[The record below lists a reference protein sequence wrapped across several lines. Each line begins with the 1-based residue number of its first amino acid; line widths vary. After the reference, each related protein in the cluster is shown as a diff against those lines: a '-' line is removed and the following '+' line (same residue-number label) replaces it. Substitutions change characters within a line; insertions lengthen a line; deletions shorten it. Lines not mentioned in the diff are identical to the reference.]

1 MKRYL
6 LASLII
12 CVFHITQVQSH
23 EWVKIFPSFDPLG
36 NYNMSLGTF
45 VDEKNGWFTEMFP
58 GRSWQTQDG
67 GLTWNMQIDSS
78 TVWSY
83 NIEFFNSTYGWILGK
98 RISDYVPFLKR
109 TKNGGESW
117 ETFSLPGEFV
127 AINFLDSL
135 KGFAGGNDSIY
146 CTVDG
151 GESWQAQTI
160 EAEFFPYVIDI
171 YFVDE
176 QYGWAVGYSGEA
188 TDVSV
193 ILHTA
198 NGGFTWNIFPQDAPI
213 LNAVYFPS
221 MMHGC
226 AVGFDFFGGVI
237 MLTNNGGENWEYH
250 YPPSPWLNDVFFT
263 DDSTGWVV
271 GDYGFIWYTE
281 DGGQTWEQV
290 ESGTN
295 ADLNRIVF
303 VDDGKV
309 GYIHIPDML
318 SNGLNEFAKQ
328 YYPQLKKKALIIDV
342 RGNGGGNVSPMLIER
357 LRREIVM
364 IDVARNTAPTTDP
377 NEILWGPTVCLINEY
392 SASDGDLFPYRYKTL
407 KMGKLIG
414 KRTWG
419 GVVGIRGSLPFLDG
433 GTLHKPEY
441 SRYDLAGKTWAIEGH
456 GVDPTI
462 EIENDPHD
470 VFNGK
475 DAQLD
480 RAIAEIR
487 DELKIHENTIPA
499 MPPYPVK

>member
-12 CVFHITQVQSH
+12 CVFHITQVQSQ

-309 GYIHIPDML
+309 GYIFGTDNTL
-318 SNGLNEFAKQ
+318 LKYDRTSNSVKKDEPIVPYKFKLFQN
-328 YYPQLKKKALIIDV
+328 YPNPFNSQTVIAYELDKTQ
-342 RGNGGGNVSPMLIER
+342 NV
-357 LRREIVM
+357 
-364 IDVARNTAPTTDP
+364 
-377 NEILWGPTVCLINEY
+377 
-392 SASDGDLFPYRYKTL
+392 
-407 KMGKLIG
+407 
-414 KRTWG
+414 
-419 GVVGIRGSLPFLDG
+419 
-433 GTLHKPEY
+433 
-441 SRYDLAGKTWAIEGH
+441 
-456 GVDPTI
+456 
-462 EIENDPHD
+462 
-470 VFNGK
+470 
-475 DAQLD
+475 
-480 RAIAEIR
+480 
-487 DELKIHENTIPA
+487 ELKVYDITGKEVINLVNEKQSPGGHHAIWTGKGKYGKEVSSGIYLYELRTESKCLVRKMILSR
-499 MPPYPVK
+499 